1 MSRKMI
7 DYQVEGNKISTIDG
21 YKVGGDELTGAAIM
35 GVSKDSDS
43 ITRTLDTDGKVKFN
57 NVNIPQVDTK
67 QILDF
72 EIGHNKEYTAGDYII
87 SEGVDLGKGYS
98 NLLVQYLSL
107 SGSAADMNTK
117 LCAVSNTAEF
127 RLLSLIPAHDNTRR
141 CKFYLICTKS
151 GTSAANGYASFKYAS
166 TSALYVKSVYLP

>member
-35 GVSKDSDS
+35 GVSKDSDT
-43 ITRTLDTDGKVKFN
+43 ITRTLDTDGKVKF
-57 NVNIPQVDTK
+57 DTK
-67 QILDF
+67 KTPKVDEKLILDF
-72 EIGHNKEYTAGDYII
+72 EIERNKEYTAGEYII

-107 SGSAADMNTK
+107 SGSAADMNTH

-127 RLLSLIPAHDNTRR
+127 RLLSFIPARDNTRFGR
-141 CKFYLICTKS
+141 FYLICTKS

-166 TSALYVKSVYLP
+166 TSSTYIKTVYLA

>member
-35 GVSKDSDS
+35 GVSKDSTT
-43 ITRTLDTDGKVKFN
+43 IKRTLDTDGKVKFDSLK
-57 NVNIPQVDTK
+57 IPKVDEK
-67 QILDF
+67 EILDF
-72 EIGHNKEYTAGDYII
+72 EIGHNKEYTAGEYII
-87 SEGVDLGKGYS
+87 SDGIDLGKGYS
-98 NLLVQYLSL
+98 NMLVQYLSL

-127 RLLSLIPAHDNTRR
+127 RLLSFIPARDNTRMGR
-141 CKFYLICTKS
+141 FYLICTKS

-166 TSALYVKSVYLP
+166 TSTLYIKTVYLA